1 MPPDWDADSPELRR
15 NLAGLL
21 QSIEE
26 DARQRKPPSVES
38 ARHWQSEIMRNLQ
51 ADEPKYIGAFRGEA
65 GLENV
70 QVHVNGIFGVAA
82 PEVAAA
88 LRAFEQHLQSVV
100 AYLDNTVLPD
110 TEPNADQTAAIVAV
124 CAWAHAEWVRIHP
137 FANGNGRTARLWANS
152 LAMRYGLPPFVGLRP
167 RPEGDYGL
175 VSALAMRGDWE
186 PTVAVFLQLLE
197 DFRMELDPDTYRCWC
212 KHRRKSVLC

>member
-21 QSIEE
+21 ESIKQ
-26 DARQRKPPSVES
+26 DAHQRKQPTVET
-38 ARHWQSEIMRNLQ
+38 ARRWQSEIMRNLQ
-51 ADEPKYIGAFRGEA
+51 ADDPKYVGAFRGEA

-82 PEVAAA
+82 PEVADA
-88 LRAFEQHLQSVV
+88 LGEFEQRLQAAV
-100 AYLDNTVLPD
+100 AYLDNLVPPGA
-110 TEPNADQTAAIVAV
+110 EPNADQIAVIVEI

-152 LAMRYGLPPFVGLRP
+152 LAMRFGLPPFVGLRP
-167 RPEGDYGL
+167 RPEGDY
-175 VSALAMRGDWE
+175 ALASDKAMRGDWE
-186 PTVAVFLQLLE
+186 PTVAAFHQLLE
-197 DFRMELDPDTYRCWC
+197 DFSEELGPNT
-212 KHRRKSVLC
+212 

>member
-26 DARQRKPPSVES
+26 QARRRRRPTVET
-38 ARHWQSEIMRNLQ
+38 ARRWQVEIMRNLEP
-51 ADEPKYIGAFRGEA
+51 DDPKYVGAFRGEA
-65 GLENV
+65 GLEDL

-82 PEVAAA
+82 HQVADA
-88 LRAFEQHLQSVV
+88 LHEFEQRLQMVV
-100 AYLDNTVLPD
+100 TYLDDLGPPGAELNT
-110 TEPNADQTAAIVAV
+110 DQIAAIVEV

-152 LAMRYGLPPFVGLRP
+152 LAMRYGLQPFVGLRP

-175 VSALAMRGDWE
+175 VSERAMRGDWE
-186 PTVAVFLQLLE
+186 PTVATFHQMLE
-197 DFRMELDPDTYRCWC
+197 DFLQDLGPDA
-212 KHRRKSVLC
+212 